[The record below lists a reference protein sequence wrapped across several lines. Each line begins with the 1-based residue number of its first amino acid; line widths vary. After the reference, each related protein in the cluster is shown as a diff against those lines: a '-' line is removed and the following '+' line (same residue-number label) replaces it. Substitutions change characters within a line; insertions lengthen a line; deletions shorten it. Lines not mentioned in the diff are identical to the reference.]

1 MPVNNN
7 QYIVVNIWTSEENK
21 AWRGANC
28 GHVSLTINDGV
39 NEDTYVSFWPRQLKS
54 EPTGFFEEK
63 IRKIEKAFFK
73 DFMKRSPQFRAT
85 YEEDCFSE
93 ALSEKAI
100 RSIRD
105 ISECR
110 PGETAYLI
118 NLKQFGFQRLTTQPR
133 GMLPEQQLV
142 AVRLIPAN
150 FRVVLYSL
158 TVKDIVSEVER
169 LSKPGAILGWTM
181 AGSNS
186 FTRTIFDNTSEN
198 CASVVYRCLNK
209 GGLYSQVSSTL
220 SLKPSSAVSPDD
232 LLRIIVAKKMY
243 ESQLYTGNPE
253 EWKVPEIDE
262 TSMDTI
268 SQAYNLIGENANA
281 EDDIIPGIKP
291 SVGGCSIL

>member
-1 MPVNNN
+1 MPVNKN
-7 QYIVVNIWTSEENK
+7 QYVIVNIWTSEENK

-39 NEDTYVSFWPRQLKS
+39 KEDTHVSFWPLQYKS
-54 EPTGFFEEK
+54 EPIGFFDEK

-73 DFMKRSPQFRAT
+73 NFMKRSPKFRET
-85 YEEDCFSE
+85 YEEDCLMEAMSE
-93 ALSEKAI
+93 QTI
-100 RSIRD
+100 RNIRD
-105 ISECR
+105 ISECL
-110 PGETAYLI
+110 PGETPYLI
-118 NLKQFGFQRLTTQPR
+118 NLKQYGFQRITAQPR
-133 GMLPEQQLV
+133 GMLPEQQLM

-158 TVKDIVSEVER
+158 NVNDILSEVER
-169 LSKPGAILGWTM
+169 LYEPGAIPGWTM

-186 FTRTIFDNTSEN
+186 FMRAISDNTSEN

-209 GGLYSQVSSTL
+209 GGLYNQVSSSL
-220 SLKPSSAVSPDD
+220 SLKPSSAVCPDD
-232 LLRIIVAKKMY
+232 LLRIIVAAKMY

-253 EWKVPEIDE
+253 EWKIPEIDE

-268 SQAYNLIGENANA
+268 SQAYTLVGENANA
-281 EDDIIPGIKP
+281 EDDLIPGIKP